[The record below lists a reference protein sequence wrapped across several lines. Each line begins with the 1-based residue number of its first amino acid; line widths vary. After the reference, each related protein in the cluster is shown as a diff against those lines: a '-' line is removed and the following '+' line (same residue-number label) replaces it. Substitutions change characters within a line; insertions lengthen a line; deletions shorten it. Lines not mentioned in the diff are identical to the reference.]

1 MAIKIIVGTK
11 NRVKVEA
18 VRETVKDYDF
28 LKEAEVTGKGVDS
41 SVHDQPKSLKETVK
55 GAVNRAEGAFRD
67 CGDCDLSVGIEDGLM
82 RVPETKTGMMNACV
96 CVIFDGKGKH
106 VGMAAGFEYPKE
118 ATRMVLE
125 EGIDMDEAYHRLGL
139 TGKRRIGSHE
149 GAIGKLTHGRFNRKD
164 AVKQAVMMA
173 LIHLENS
180 HLF

>member
-1 MAIKIIVGTK
+1 MAMKIIVGTK

-18 VRETVKDYDF
+18 VRETVRDYDF
-28 LKEAEVTGKGVDS
+28 LSGAEVTGKEVDS
-41 SVHDQPKSLKETVK
+41 SVHKQPKSLEETVK
-55 GAVNRAEGAFRD
+55 GAVNRAKEAFQ
-67 CGDCDLSVGIEDGLM
+67 GCDNCDISVGIEDGLM

-96 CVIFDGKGKH
+96 CVMFDGKEKH
-106 VGMAAGFEYPKE
+106 IGMAAGFEYPKE
-118 ATRMVLE
+118 ATIMVLK

-149 GAIGKLTHGRFNRKD
+149 GAIGKLTRGRFTRKD
-164 AVKQAVMMA
+164 SVKQAVMMA